1 MIAIL
6 EGLLYV
12 QGDLGLTIE
21 QVVDILGVD
30 TEEAKKLIYDL
41 KQSYENNDRGL
52 RINYLGNTFKLT
64 TKEEHKEYYQKLIT
78 DSKTQVLSN
87 SALEVLAI
95 IAYNEP
101 ISRIEVD
108 KIRGIDSA
116 YLVRR
121 LLAKGLIK
129 ESGKSNLPGKPT
141 LYKTT
146 DDFLDYFGLSS
157 KEELPKLDLLE
168 EELDNEKDLFKSK
181 YIEKEEILWI
191 L

>member
-21 QVVDILGVD
+21 QVTDILGVD
-30 TEEAKKLIYDL
+30 TEEAKRLIYEL
-41 KQSYENNDRGL
+41 KQSYENENRGL

-64 TKEEHKEYYQKLIT
+64 TKEEHKDYYLKLIT

-101 ISRIEVD
+101 ISRIEIE
-108 KIRGIDSA
+108 KLRGIDSA
-116 YLVRR
+116 YLVKR

-129 ESGKSNLPGKPT
+129 ECGKSDLPGKPT

-146 DDFLDYFGLSS
+146 DEFLDCFGLSS
-157 KEELPKLDLLE
+157 KDELPKLEMLE
-168 EELDNEKDLFKSK
+168 EEVDNEKDLFKSK
-181 YIEKEEILWI
+181 YIEEGE
-191 L
+191 

>member
-1 MIAIL
+1 MIAVL

-21 QVVDILGVD
+21 QVTDILEID
-30 TEEAKKLIYDL
+30 INEAKRLIYEL
-41 KQSYENNDRGL
+41 KQSYENDKRGL

-95 IAYNEP
+95 IVYNEP
-101 ISRIEVD
+101 ITRIEID
-108 KIRGIDSA
+108 KLRGVESA

-129 ESGKSNLPGKPT
+129 ECGKSDLPGRPT

-146 DDFLDYFGLSS
+146 DEFLDCFGLSS
-157 KEELPKLDLLE
+157 KDDLPKLEILE
-168 EELDNEKDLFKSK
+168 EEKDDEKDLFKSK
-181 YIEKEEILWI
+181 YIEKGEE
-191 L
+191 

>member
-1 MIAIL
+1 MIAVL

-12 QGDLGLTIE
+12 QGDLGLTIG
-21 QVVDILGVD
+21 QVTDILGID
-30 TEEAKKLIYDL
+30 NEEAKRLIYEL
-41 KQSYENNDRGL
+41 KQSYEEENRGL

-101 ISRIEVD
+101 ISRIEVE
-108 KIRGIDSA
+108 KLRGIDSA
-116 YLVRR
+116 YLVKR

-129 ESGKSNLPGKPT
+129 ECGKSDLPGKPT

-146 DDFLDYFGLSS
+146 DEFLDCFGLSS
-157 KEELPKLDLLE
+157 KDELPKLDMTFE
-168 EELDNEKDLFKSK
+168 EEDSEKDLFKSK
-181 YIEKEEILWI
+181 YIEKGE
-191 L
+191 

>member
-1 MIAIL
+1 MIAVL

-21 QVVDILGVD
+21 QVTDILEID
-30 TEEAKKLIYDL
+30 NEEAKRLIYEL
-41 KQSYENNDRGL
+41 KQSYEEENRGL

-101 ISRIEVD
+101 ISRIEVE
-108 KIRGIDSA
+108 KLRGIDSA
-116 YLVRR
+116 YLVKR

-129 ESGKSNLPGKPT
+129 ECGKSDLPGKPT

-146 DDFLDYFGLSS
+146 DEFLDCFGLSS
-157 KEELPKLDLLE
+157 KDELPKLDMPLE
-168 EELDNEKDLFKSK
+168 EEDSEKDLFKSK
-181 YIEKEEILWI
+181 YIEKGE
-191 L
+191 

>member
-1 MIAIL
+1 MLAIL

-21 QVVDILGVD
+21 QVMDILEID
-30 TEEAKKLIYDL
+30 NEEAKRLIYEL
-41 KQSYENNDRGL
+41 KQSYENDDRGL

-64 TKEEHKEYYQKLIT
+64 TKEEHKDYYMKLIT

-101 ISRIEVD
+101 ISRIEIE
-108 KIRGIDSA
+108 KLRGIDSA
-116 YLVRR
+116 YLVKR

-129 ESGKSNLPGKPT
+129 ECGKSDLPGRPT

-146 DDFLDYFGLSS
+146 DEFLDCFGLSS
-157 KEELPKLDLLE
+157 KDDLPKLEILE
-168 EELDNEKDLFKSK
+168 EEIDNEKDLFKSK
-181 YIEKEEILWI
+181 YTEEGE
-191 L
+191 

>member
-21 QVVDILGVD
+21 QVTDILGVD
-30 TEEAKKLIYDL
+30 MEEAKRLIYEL
-41 KQSYENNDRGL
+41 KQSYENENRGL

-64 TKEEHKEYYQKLIT
+64 TKEEHKDYYLKLIT

-101 ISRIEVD
+101 ISRIEIE
-108 KIRGIDSA
+108 KLRGIDSA
-116 YLVRR
+116 YLVKR

-129 ESGKSNLPGKPT
+129 ECGKSDLPGRPT

-146 DDFLDYFGLSS
+146 DEFLDCFGLSS
-157 KEELPKLDLLE
+157 KDELPKLEMLE
-168 EELDNEKDLFKSK
+168 EEVDNEKDLFKSK
-181 YIEKEEILWI
+181 YIEEGE
-191 L
+191 